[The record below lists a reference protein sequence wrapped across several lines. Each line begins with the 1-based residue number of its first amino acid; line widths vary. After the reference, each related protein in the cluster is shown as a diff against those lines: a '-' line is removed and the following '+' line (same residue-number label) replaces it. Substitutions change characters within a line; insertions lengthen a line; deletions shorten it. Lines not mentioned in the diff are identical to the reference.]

1 LRKGFDQAAGDKPAA
16 LCMQLSFFQQPVN
29 NSLIYELFEAY
40 FACRKNKRN
49 TINALRFETDFEAEL
64 FKLRDE
70 IEAGTYQPKRCIA
83 FIVNKPVKREIFAAD
98 FRDRVV
104 HHYVIGKVNTLFE
117 ALFIPNSFAC
127 RKNKGTLYGIQK
139 TAAAIRLLSNNYSE
153 DLYVMKLDIAGFFMN
168 INREILFEK
177 LASFLHA
184 NYYFNDRLQ
193 LIELFRKIIFQ
204 NPAASCIIKGHA
216 SDWDGLP
223 KNKSLFYSPSDCGL
237 PIGNLTSQV
246 LANFYLHG
254 LDEFILSLLPDGFYG
269 RYVDDLV
276 MLHNDKQRLMAIKT
290 QIENYVTGQ
299 LKLKIHP
306 NKIYIQHYSKGLPYL
321 GTIIKPGRIYCSRR
335 TKGNFFRVVREYL
348 ALGNC
353 ASVHET
359 ECFAASVNSYLGHL
373 IHFNTYR
380 LRIRNLNQIES
391 SQVDKMAIVKGYLR
405 LLN

>member
-1 LRKGFDQAAGDKPAA
+1 
-16 LCMQLSFFQQPVN
+16 M
-29 NSLIYELFEAY
+29 IYELFEAY

-49 TINALRFETDFEAEL
+49 TINALRFETDFETEL

-104 HHYVIGKVNTLFE
+104 HHYVIGKVNALFE

-139 TAAAIRLLSNNYSE
+139 TAAAIRSLSNNYSE

-184 NYYFNDRLQ
+184 HYYFNDRLQ

-204 NPAASCIIKGHA
+204 NPAASCIIKGHTF
-216 SDWDGLP
+216 DWDGLP

-246 LANFYLHG
+246 LANFYLHD
-254 LDEFILSLLPDGFYG
+254 LDQFIVSLLPDGFYG
-269 RYVDDLV
+269 RYVDDFV
-276 MLHNDKQRLMAIKT
+276 MLHKNKQRLIVVKT
-290 QIENYVTGQ
+290 QIKKYVDEQ
-299 LKLKIHP
+299 LQLKIHP
-306 NKIYIQHYSKGLPYL
+306 NKVYLQHYSKGLPYL

-335 TKGNFFRVVREYL
+335 TKGNFFKVVRQYL
-348 ALGNC
+348 APGKC
-353 ASVHET
+353 ATLHDT
-359 ECFAASVNSYLGHL
+359 ECFVASVNSYLGHL
-373 IHFNTYR
+373 IHFNTHR
-380 LRIRNLNQIES
+380 LRMNMLNKIKA
-391 SQVDKMAIVKGYLR
+391 SQADRMTIDKGYLR

>member
-1 LRKGFDQAAGDKPAA
+1 
-16 LCMQLSFFQQPVN
+16 MQLSLFHQPVN

-49 TINALRFETDFEAEL
+49 TINALRFETDFETEL

-70 IEAGTYQPKRCIA
+70 IELGTYQPKRCIA

-104 HHYVIGKVNTLFE
+104 HHYVIGKVNALFE

-177 LASFLHA
+177 LASFLHTH
-184 NYYFNDRLQ
+184 YYFNDRLQ

-204 NPAASCIIKGHA
+204 NPAASCIIKGHT

-223 KNKSLFYSPSDCGL
+223 KNKSLFYSPSNCGL

-246 LANFYLHG
+246 LANFYLHD
-254 LDEFILSLLPDGFYG
+254 LDQFILSHVPDGYYG
-269 RYVDDLV
+269 RYVDDFV
-276 MLHNDKQRLMAIKT
+276 MLHNNKQHLITIKT
-290 QIENYVTGQ
+290 KIENYVKEKLQ
-299 LKLKIHP
+299 LNLHP
-306 NKIYIQHYSKGLPYL
+306 NKVYLQHYSKGLPYL
-321 GTIIKPGRIYCSRR
+321 GTIIKPGRIYSSRR
-335 TKGNFFRVVREYL
+335 TKGNFFKVVRDYL
-348 ALGNC
+348 ITDNC
-353 ASVHET
+353 TSLNET
-359 ECFAASVNSYLGHL
+359 ECFVASVNSYLGHL

-380 LRIRNLNQIES
+380 LRMRMLKKIES
-391 SQVDKMAIVKGYLR
+391 SKVDKLAIVKGYLS
-405 LLN
+405 LLTQ